1 MARLDLLELVQNQRS
16 ERYRALI
23 IHAGPLAGKT
33 RTARRL
39 VERLPDAIYV
49 DFLAEFLA
57 HPDWN
62 ANVDRYRMDDLA
74 AYLVALETSGQVVVV
89 DHLDFLLDTWPRSQ
103 RQAFAQW
110 VDEKLDGFTVTDR
123 VFVFFIQSDGDIVAY
138 PMRRHNRLGQAR
150 VYRQEDFNAL

>member
-1 MARLDLLELVQNQRS
+1 MARMDLLDLVQNQRS

-39 VERLPDAIYV
+39 VERLPDAVYV
-49 DFLAEFLA
+49 DFLAEFLE

-62 ANVDRYRMDDLA
+62 AAIDRFRLHDLA
-74 AYLVALETSGQVVVV
+74 AHLLALGSPGQVVVV
-89 DHLDFLLDTWPRSQ
+89 DHLDFLLDTWPVSQ

-110 VDEKLDGFTVTDR
+110 ADEKLDGFAVTDK
-123 VFVFFIQSDGDIVAY
+123 VFIFFIQTDADIVNY
-138 PMRRHNRLGQAR
+138 PMRRRNRLGQAR
-150 VYRQEDFNAL
+150 IYRLAEFNAL